1 MSKLNVL
8 LAKAVAAK
16 EALKQ
21 AKEQEKNVT
30 EELKLILDEEG
41 ISKDTIDGIK
51 VNYTTCTK
59 SSINEDKLL
68 AIVKQLAQE
77 QPELLSC
84 IETKEVINENTL
96 EELMYQG
103 FITPGDIQA
112 AYEEKIEKLPIKE
125 QKKSSK

>member
-21 AKEQEKNVT
+21 AKEEEKNVT
-30 EELKLILDEEG
+30 EELKLILDEKG
-41 ISKDTIDGIK
+41 ISKGTIDGIK

-112 AYEEKIEKLPIKE
+112 AYEEKQYKTLKL
-125 QKKSSK
+125 KKVK

>member
-30 EELKLILDEEG
+30 EELKLILDQEG

-103 FITPGDIQA
+103 FITPADIQA
-112 AYEEKIEKLPIKE
+112 AYEEKQYKTLKL
-125 QKKSSK
+125 KKVK

>member
-21 AKEQEKNVT
+21 AKEEEKNVT

-51 VNYTTCTK
+51 VNYKTCTK

-112 AYEEKIEKLPIKE
+112 AYEEKQYKTLKL
-125 QKKSSK
+125 KKVK

>member
-30 EELKLILDEEG
+30 EELKLILDQEG

-84 IETKEVINENTL
+84 IETKEIINENTL

-112 AYEEKIEKLPIKE
+112 AYEEKQYKTLKL
-125 QKKSSK
+125 KKVK

>member
-21 AKEQEKNVT
+21 AKEEEKNVT

-41 ISKDTIDGIK
+41 ISKGTIDGIK

-112 AYEEKIEKLPIKE
+112 AYEEKQYKTLKLKRV
-125 QKKSSK
+125 K

>member
-21 AKEQEKNVT
+21 AKDEEKNVT
-30 EELKLILDEEG
+30 EELKLILDQEG

-96 EELMYQG
+96 EDLMYQG

-112 AYEEKIEKLPIKE
+112 AYEEKQYKTLKL
-125 QKKSSK
+125 KKVD

>member
-21 AKEQEKNVT
+21 AKEEEKNVT

-68 AIVKQLAQE
+68 VIVKQLAQE

-112 AYEEKIEKLPIKE
+112 AYEEKQYKTLKL
-125 QKKSSK
+125 KKVK

>member
-51 VNYTTCTK
+51 VNYNNCTK
-59 SSINEDKLL
+59 SSINEDKL
-68 AIVKQLAQE
+68 
-77 QPELLSC
+77 
-84 IETKEVINENTL
+84 
-96 EELMYQG
+96 
-103 FITPGDIQA
+103 
-112 AYEEKIEKLPIKE
+112 
-125 QKKSSK
+125 

>member
-8 LAKAVAAK
+8 LAKAVEAK

-30 EELKLILDEEG
+30 EELKLILDQEG
-41 ISKDTIDGIK
+41 ISKGTIDGIK

-68 AIVKQLAQE
+68 AIIKQLAQE

-112 AYEEKIEKLPIKE
+112 AYEEKQYKTLKL
-125 QKKSSK
+125 KKVK

>member
-21 AKEQEKNVT
+21 AKEEEKNVT
-30 EELKLILDEEG
+30 EELKLILDQEG
-41 ISKDTIDGIK
+41 ISKGTIDGIK

-112 AYEEKIEKLPIKE
+112 AYEEKQYKTLKL
-125 QKKSSK
+125 KKVK

>member
-21 AKEQEKNVT
+21 AKEEEKNVT
-30 EELKLILDEEG
+30 EELKLILDQQG

-112 AYEEKIEKLPIKE
+112 AYEEKQYKTLKL
-125 QKKSSK
+125 KKVK

>member
-41 ISKDTIDGIK
+41 ISKGTIDGIK

-59 SSINEDKLL
+59 SSINEDKLI
-68 AIVKQLAQE
+68 AIIKQLAQK
-77 QPELLSC
+77 QPDVLSC
-84 IETKEVINENTL
+84 IETKEVINEATL
-96 EELMYQG
+96 EDLIYHG
-103 FITPGDIQA
+103 YITVEDIQP
-112 AYEEKIEKLPIKE
+112 AYEEKQYKTLKL
-125 QKKSSK
+125 KKVK

>member
-21 AKEQEKNVT
+21 AKEEEKNVT
-30 EELKLILDEEG
+30 EELKLILDQEG

-96 EELMYQG
+96 EDLMYQG

-112 AYEEKIEKLPIKE
+112 AYEEKQYKTLKL
-125 QKKSSK
+125 KKVK

>member
-30 EELKLILDEEG
+30 EELKLILDQEG

-51 VNYTTCTK
+51 VNYNTCTK

-112 AYEEKIEKLPIKE
+112 AYEEKQYKTLKL
-125 QKKSSK
+125 KKVK

>member
-30 EELKLILDEEG
+30 EELKLILDQEG

-112 AYEEKIEKLPIKE
+112 AYEEKQYRTLKL
-125 QKKSSK
+125 KKVK

>member
-16 EALKQ
+16 ESLKQ
-21 AKEQEKNVT
+21 AKEEEKNVT
-30 EELKLILDEEG
+30 EELKLILDEQG

-112 AYEEKIEKLPIKE
+112 AYEEKQYKTLKL
-125 QKKSSK
+125 KKVK

>member
-30 EELKLILDEEG
+30 EQLKLILDEEG
-41 ISKDTIDGIK
+41 ISKGTIDGIK

-112 AYEEKIEKLPIKE
+112 AYEEKQYKTLKL
-125 QKKSSK
+125 KKVK

>member
-16 EALKQ
+16 KALKQ

-112 AYEEKIEKLPIKE
+112 AYEEKQYKTLKL
-125 QKKSSK
+125 KKVK

>member
-30 EELKLILDEEG
+30 EELKLILDQEG

-112 AYEEKIEKLPIKE
+112 AYEEKQYTTLKLKRV
-125 QKKSSK
+125 K

>member
-21 AKEQEKNVT
+21 AKEEEKNVT

-68 AIVKQLAQE
+68 VIVKQLAQE

-112 AYEEKIEKLPIKE
+112 AYEEKQYKTLKLKRV
-125 QKKSSK
+125 K

>member
-21 AKEQEKNVT
+21 AKEEEKNVT

-84 IETKEVINENTL
+84 IETKEVINEF
-96 EELMYQG
+96 Y
-103 FITPGDIQA
+103 
-112 AYEEKIEKLPIKE
+112 KWK
-125 QKKSSK
+125 

>member
-41 ISKDTIDGIK
+41 ISKGTIDGIK

-68 AIVKQLAQE
+68 AIIKQLAQE

-112 AYEEKIEKLPIKE
+112 AYEEKQYKTLKL
-125 QKKSSK
+125 KKVK

>member
-1 MSKLNVL
+1 MGKLNVL
-8 LAKAVAAK
+8 LVKAVAAK

-21 AKEQEKNVT
+21 AKEEEKNVT

-112 AYEEKIEKLPIKE
+112 AYEEKQYKTLKL
-125 QKKSSK
+125 KKVK

>member
-8 LAKAVAAK
+8 LGRAIAAK

-21 AKEQEKNVT
+21 AKEEEKNVT
-30 EELKLILDEEG
+30 EELKLILDQQG
-41 ISKDTIDGIK
+41 ITKDTIDGIK

-112 AYEEKIEKLPIKE
+112 AYEEKQYKTLKL
-125 QKKSSK
+125 KKVK

>member
-21 AKEQEKNVT
+21 AKQEEKNVT

-112 AYEEKIEKLPIKE
+112 AYEEKQYKTLKL
-125 QKKSSK
+125 KKVK

>member
-112 AYEEKIEKLPIKE
+112 AYEEKQYKTLKL
-125 QKKSSK
+125 KKVK

>member
-21 AKEQEKNVT
+21 AKDEEKNVT
-30 EELKLILDEEG
+30 EELKLILDQEG
-41 ISKDTIDGIK
+41 ITKDTIDGIK

-112 AYEEKIEKLPIKE
+112 AYEEKQYKTLKL
-125 QKKSSK
+125 KKVD

>member
-21 AKEQEKNVT
+21 AKEEEKNVT
-30 EELKLILDEEG
+30 EELKLILDQEG

-96 EELMYQG
+96 EDLMYQG
-103 FITPGDIQA
+103 LLTPGDIQA
-112 AYEEKIEKLPIKE
+112 AYEEKQYKTLKL
-125 QKKSSK
+125 KKVK

>member
-8 LAKAVAAK
+8 LAKAVEAK
-16 EALKQ
+16 ELLKQ

-30 EELKLILDEEG
+30 EELKLILDQEG

-112 AYEEKIEKLPIKE
+112 AYEEKQYKTLKL
-125 QKKSSK
+125 KKVK

>member
-8 LAKAVAAK
+8 LAKAVEAK
-16 EALKQ
+16 ELLKQ

-30 EELKLILDEEG
+30 EELKLILDQEG

-59 SSINEDKLL
+59 SNINEDKLL
-68 AIVKQLAQE
+68 VIVKQLAQE

-96 EELMYQG
+96 EDLMYQG

-112 AYEEKIEKLPIKE
+112 AYEEKQYKTLKL
-125 QKKSSK
+125 KKVK

>member
-30 EELKLILDEEG
+30 EELKLILDQEG

-68 AIVKQLAQE
+68 VIVKQLAQE

-112 AYEEKIEKLPIKE
+112 AYEEKQYKTLKLKRV
-125 QKKSSK
+125 K